1 MESKLLRLVYVMRR
15 ACRWTG
21 LVGLLVAM
29 VGSFCAAHAD
39 DPLTRL
45 LERWGLFQDL
55 QLSGTNTL
63 TLQNSSVEGSLSTY
77 LGQRWDTGTIVAQTS
92 LHAEGSIY
100 KEFGFQADFS
110 SSGYGP
116 SYSRW
121 LLGYVGHDT
130 AVYYGDLNIDLGSN
144 EFAAFRKTL
153 RGWQIDQALP
163 KGGLLRYFESDEKG
177 LVRRQT
183 FPGND
188 TAGPFFLTY
197 TPIIEG
203 SEVVKVNEELQRFG
217 KDYRL
222 DYETGELRFEPVDGP
237 PKIIPSTATV
247 SVSYQSYGYG
257 GAPGT
262 LSGLRV
268 EMPLKGKRILLGFT
282 RLSERRAGVGGDT
295 VGYHEDIYQG
305 SGTTGPFDTSFR
317 PIIANGARV
326 TYKGRTQTIE
336 QALVV
341 LVDNVEQ
348 KETVDYDV
356 NRYLGRIV
364 FRRAVP
370 PTSLVIVRYYYD
382 LTASLSSSADFGGD
396 LWAMDLAWAVTPDL
410 QLKYD
415 YASSQ
420 PGAPGAAS
428 GSAQKLFASYRR
440 GSLRLLG
447 EWRDID
453 PSFSFLDSVGFYR
466 HERGLSYRAEY
477 ELAQATTLYW
487 ESSDLKTSTGY
498 SFGYS
503 GYLGGEGF
511 GAYGPYGSPGSYGY
525 YGYGTYASAAG
536 PLQSTATTALDVT
549 ARRTNYGIRFARPR
563 WPGIEFDVQKME
575 NLSASGSR
583 SSYDARQLRLQ
594 YFPTGAPYSI
604 SLSWSDNEQSSFQ
617 PSGTQTGG
625 ASAALASST
634 RQFQAAA
641 TYTPSQRLSFNWNL
655 GTVATDAGEASRSS
669 SRTQQLAARWMPS
682 EKLSLNLTHSS
693 ATSTGR
699 SIYYGGGGGTGGYP
713 WNPGGNWGSYT
724 GTYGVLGGAYAAALP
739 GLWLPFIAP
748 AQSDAGGDETTQPIH
763 YADKNTTVN
772 LSYQPSPRLSLDFSA
787 GKRTYRAG
795 NTGYLA
801 DSDQDFRSVS
811 LMWQLS
817 SALSLQAA
825 YGTDDMV
832 FLSEDGGRVSNKMLN
847 LGLSFRPPESRLGA
861 ALMLTRQTG
870 SSPTYVGFGRGQRQL
885 VVPTELT
892 DLSGRLYYRLG
903 GSSNLYLQLGTASF
917 SGGYAAFDKQTV
929 ELGFERALS
938 DNARMTFG
946 YRWIRNL
953 TDESALLPAYMS
965 VSQQS
970 QDYIASTVLLSVNIN
985 FTSGLSGRG
994 GFRAPTA
1001 GTGYYGTGRY
1011 GGFGAGNLTTFGGYR
1026 SDTFGQQMGFRGGG
1040 YSGWAGSGLGE
1051 IFGDYG
1057 FGTAGTGTM
1066 GGFGGVGTYGGYG
1079 SGGAFG
1085 PGPSP
1090 SWTDRGPQAPF
1101 SPTGS
1106 EGAGAV
1112 RPDPWDI
1119 AGDAVSL
1126 Y

>member
-1 MESKLLRLVYVMRR
+1 MAQR
-15 ACRWTG
+15 ACQRMAFGGICLW
-21 LVGLLVAM
+21 LLLVVTTAR
-29 VGSFCAAHAD
+29 AE
-39 DPLTRL
+39 DPVSRL
-45 LERWGLFQDL
+45 LKRWGLFQDL
-55 QLSGTNTL
+55 QLSGTNTF
-63 TLQNSSVEGSLSTY
+63 TLQNSSVEGSVNSY
-77 LGQRWDTGTIVAQTS
+77 LGQRWDTGNFIAQTS

-163 KGGLLRYFESDEKG
+163 KGGLLRYFESEEKG

-188 TAGPFFLTY
+188 TSGPFFLTY

-203 SEVVKVNEELQRFG
+203 SEVVKVNEEVQRFG

-237 PKIIPSTATV
+237 PKIIPRTATV

-257 GAPGT
+257 GAPGA

-268 EMPLKGKRILLGFT
+268 EMPLGGKRALLGIT
-282 RLSERRAGVGGDT
+282 RLTERRGGRQGDT

-356 NRYLGRIV
+356 NRYLGRIL

-382 LTASLSSSADFGGD
+382 LSARTSSSTDFGGD
-396 LWAMDLAWAVTPDL
+396 LWAFDLAWAVTPNL

-428 GSAQKLFASYRR
+428 GAAQKLLATYRT
-440 GSLRLLG
+440 GPLRLTAQ
-447 EWRDID
+447 WRDID
-453 PSFSFLDSVGFYR
+453 PTFDFLNSVGFYR
-466 HERGLSYRAEY
+466 HERGLQYRAEY

-487 ESSDLKTSTGY
+487 ESSNLKTSTGY

-511 GAYGPYGSPGSYGY
+511 GAYDPYGTPGTYPYGA
-525 YGYGTYASAAG
+525 YASAVA
-536 PLQSTATTALDVT
+536 PLQSTTTTLDVT
-549 ARRTNYGIRFARPR
+549 ARRTNYGIRFAKPR
-563 WPGIEFDVQKME
+563 WPGIELDVQKME
-575 NLSASGSR
+575 NVSGSGSR
-583 SSYDARQLRLQ
+583 SSYGARQLRVQ
-594 YFPTGAPYSI
+594 YFPTGAPYSL
-604 SLSWSDNEQSSFQ
+604 SLSWSDNEQSSLQ
-617 PSGTQTGG
+617 PGGTQTGT
-625 ASAALASST
+625 ATSTRAST
-634 RQFQAAA
+634 RQFQAAV
-641 TYTPSQRLSFNWNL
+641 TYTPSQRLSFSWNL
-655 GTVATDAGEASRSS
+655 GTVATDAGTESRSS
-669 SRTQQLAARWMPS
+669 SRTQQFAARWMPS
-682 EKLSLNLTHSS
+682 DKLSLSLTHSA
-693 ATSTGR
+693 ATSTGK
-699 SIYYGGGGGTGGYP
+699 SVYYGGGGGGGGGYYP

-724 GTYGVLGGAYAAALP
+724 GTYGLTGQAYVTQWPVTWPYIALP
-739 GLWLPFIAP
+739 
-748 AQSDAGGDETTQPIH
+748 AQDDGDDGDNTRPIH

-772 LSYQPSPRLSLDFSA
+772 LSYQPSARLSLDFSA
-787 GKRTYRAG
+787 GRRTYRAG

-801 DSDQDFRSVS
+801 DSDQDFRNVS
-811 LMWQLS
+811 LMWQVS
-817 SALSLQAA
+817 DALALQAA
-825 YGTDDMV
+825 YGTDDMLY
-832 FLSEDGGRVSNKMLN
+832 LSEDGGRIANKMLS
-847 LGLSFRPPESRLGA
+847 LGLSFRPPDSRLGA
-861 ALMLTRQTG
+861 ALTMTRQTG
-870 SSPTYVGFGRGQRQL
+870 SSPTYVGFGRGQRQI
-885 VVPTELT
+885 VVAT
-892 DLSGRLYYRLG
+892 DLSDLTGRLYYRLG
-903 GSSNLYLQLGTASF
+903 ESSELYLQLGTASY
-917 SGGYAAFDKQTV
+917 SGGYAAFDKQTI
-929 ELGFERALS
+929 ELGLERSLS

-953 TDESALLPAYMS
+953 TDESALLPAYLN

-970 QDYIASTVLLSVNIN
+970 QDYVASTVLLSVNIN
-985 FTSGLSGRG
+985 FTSGLAGRS
-994 GFRAPTA
+994 GFRSPTSA
-1001 GTGYYGTGRY
+1001 TGYYGAMGYGSFGTGS
-1011 GGFGAGNLTTFGGYR
+1011 LTTFGGYR
-1026 SDTFGQQMGFRGGG
+1026 SDLFGQQMGFRGGRYG
-1040 YSGWAGSGLGE
+1040 GAYGSGLGDL
-1051 IFGDYG
+1051 FGDYG
-1057 FGTAGTGTM
+1057 YGSSEIGIGGPFGTAS
-1066 GGFGGVGTYGGYG
+1066 GYG
-1079 SGGAFG
+1079 AGYGQSYMPGAVGSG
-1085 PGPSP
+1085 PGTT
-1090 SWTDRGPQAPF
+1090 WTGRGPQAPR
-1101 SPTGS
+1101 SPTERGGP
-1106 EGAGAV
+1106 GAI
-1112 RPDPWDI
+1112 PTDPWDLV
-1119 AGDAVSL
+1119 GDAVSL

>member
-1 MESKLLRLVYVMRR
+1 MTRR

-21 LVGLLVAM
+21 LVGFCVAALV
-29 VGSFCAAHAD
+29 SLSAARAD
-39 DPLTRL
+39 DPLSRL
-45 LERWGLFQDL
+45 LERLGLFQDL
-55 QLSGTNTL
+55 RLSGTNTL
-63 TLQNSSVEGSLSTY
+63 TLQSSSVEGSLSTY
-77 LGQRWDTGTIVAQTS
+77 LGQRWDTGTIIAQTS

-100 KEFGFQADFS
+100 REFGFQADFS

-121 LLGYVGHDT
+121 LVGYVGHDT

-203 SEVVKVNEELQRFG
+203 SEVVKVNEELQHFG

-222 DYETGELRFEPVDGP
+222 DYETGELRFEPIDGP
-237 PKIIPSTATV
+237 PKIIPRTATV

-257 GAPGT
+257 GAPGRLT
-262 LSGLRV
+262 GLRV
-268 EMPLKGKRILLGFT
+268 EMPLKGKRMLLGFT
-282 RLSERRAGVGGDT
+282 RLSETRAGAGGDT

-348 KETVDYDV
+348 KETIDYDV

-382 LTASLSSSADFGGD
+382 LTASLASTADFGGD
-396 LWAMDLAWAVTPDL
+396 LWALDLAWAVTPDL
-410 QLKYD
+410 QVKYD

-428 GSAQKLFASYRR
+428 GSAQKLFATYRH
-440 GSLRLLG
+440 GALRLLG
-447 EWRDID
+447 EWRNIE
-453 PSFSFLDSVGFYR
+453 PTFSFLNSVGFYR

-477 ELAQATTLYW
+477 ELAPATTLYW

-511 GAYGPYGSPGSYGY
+511 GAYDPYGSPGTYPYGA
-525 YGYGTYASAAG
+525 YASAAG
-536 PLQSTATTALDVT
+536 PLQTTTSTALDVT
-549 ARRTNYGIRFARPR
+549 ARRTNYGVRFAKPR

-583 SSYDARQLRLQ
+583 SSYDARRLRLQ

-617 PSGTQTGG
+617 PSGTQTGSG
-625 ASAALASST
+625 LAALASST
-634 RQFQAAA
+634 RQFQAAV
-641 TYTPSQRLSFNWNL
+641 TYTPSQRLSFSWNL
-655 GTVATDAGEASRSS
+655 GTVATDAGTASSSS
-669 SRTQQLAARWMPS
+669 SRTQQLAARWTPS

-699 SIYYGGGGGTGGYP
+699 SIYYGGGGGTGGYYP

-724 GTYGVLGGAYAAALP
+724 GTYSLGGPAYPTALP
-739 GLWLPFIAP
+739 ILWPPFVVP
-748 AQSDAGGDETTQPIH
+748 AQSDADDDSTTRPIH
-763 YADKNTTVN
+763 YTDKSTTFN
-772 LSYQPSPRLSLDFSA
+772 LSYQPSARLSLDFSA

-801 DSDQDFRSVS
+801 DSDQDFRNVS

-817 SALSLQAA
+817 QALSLQAA

-832 FLSEDGGRVSNKMLN
+832 FLSEDGGRIANKMLS
-847 LGLSFRPPESRLGA
+847 LGLSFRPPNSRLGA
-861 ALMLTRQTG
+861 ALMMTRQTG
-870 SSPTYVGFGRGQRQL
+870 SSPTYVGFGRGQRQI

-892 DLSGRLYYRLG
+892 DLTGRLYYRIG
-903 GSSNLYLQLGTASF
+903 GSSDLYLQVGTASF
-917 SGGYAAFDKQTV
+917 SGGYAAFDKQTI
-929 ELGFERALS
+929 EFGLERTLS

-985 FTSGLSGRG
+985 FTSGLGAPG
-994 GFRAPTA
+994 GFRPPSA
-1001 GTGYYGTGRY
+1001 GTGYYGASGY
-1011 GGFGAGNLTTFGGYR
+1011 GGFGAGSLTTFGGYR
-1026 SDTFGQQMGFRGGG
+1026 SDAFGQQMGFRGGG
-1040 YSGWAGSGLGE
+1040 YSGAFGSGLGD
-1051 IFGDYG
+1051 IFGEYG
-1057 FGTAGTGTM
+1057 FGSTGASGRGMFGGTGY
-1066 GGFGGVGTYGGYG
+1066 GT
-1079 SGGAFG
+1079 GAFG
-1085 PGPSP
+1085 TGPTTG
-1090 SWTDRGPQAPF
+1090 WTDRGPQPPF
-1101 SPTGS
+1101 SPT
-1106 EGAGAV
+1106 EGASAAV
-1112 RPDPWDI
+1112 TRPDPWDL
-1119 AGDAVSL
+1119 AGDGVSL

>member
-1 MESKLLRLVYVMRR
+1 MAQRVCQRM
-15 ACRWTG
+15 A
-21 LVGLLVAM
+21 LVGLGVWALLLIT
-29 VGSFCAAHAD
+29 AAHAD
-39 DPLTRL
+39 DPVSRL
-45 LERWGLFQDL
+45 FKRWGLFQDL

-63 TLQNSSVEGSLSTY
+63 TLQSSSVEGSVNTY
-77 LGQRWDTGTIVAQTS
+77 LGQRWDTGNFIAQTS

-121 LLGYVGHDT
+121 LVGYVGHDT

-163 KGGLLRYFESDEKG
+163 QGGLLRYFESEEKG

-188 TAGPFFLTY
+188 TSGPFFLTY

-203 SEVVKVNEELQRFG
+203 SEVVKVNEEVQRFG

-222 DYETGELRFEPVDGP
+222 DYETGELRFEPIDGP
-237 PKIIPSTATV
+237 PKIIPRTATV

-257 GAPGT
+257 GSPGT

-268 EMPLKGKRILLGFT
+268 EMPLKGKRALVGVT
-282 RLSERRAGVGGDT
+282 RLTERRGGRQGDT

-326 TYKGRTQTIE
+326 TYKGQTRTIE

-356 NRYLGRIV
+356 NRYLGRIL

-382 LTASLSSSADFGGD
+382 LTARTSANTDFGGD
-396 LWAMDLAWAVTPDL
+396 LWAFDLAWAVTPDL

-415 YASSQ
+415 YATSQ

-428 GSAQKLFASYRR
+428 GSAQKLLATYRR
-440 GSLRLLG
+440 GPLRLTAQ
-447 EWRDID
+447 WRDVD
-453 PSFSFLDSVGFYR
+453 PTFSFLNTVGFFR
-466 HERGLSYRAEY
+466 HERGLQYRAEY

-487 ESSDLKTSTGY
+487 EASNLRSSTGY

-511 GAYGPYGSPGSYGY
+511 GAYDPYGAPGTYPYGA
-525 YGYGTYASAAG
+525 YASAAM
-536 PLQSTATTALDVT
+536 PAETTTSTLEVT
-549 ARRTNYGIRFARPR
+549 ARRTNYGIRFAKPR

-575 NLSASGSR
+575 NLSASGGR

-604 SLSWSDNEQSSFQ
+604 SLSWSDNRQSSLQ
-617 PSGTQTGG
+617 SGGTHTETAG
-625 ASAALASST
+625 SARASST
-634 RQFQAAA
+634 RQFQAAL
-641 TYTPSQRLSFNWNL
+641 TYTPSQRLSFSWNL
-655 GTVATDAGEASRSS
+655 GTVATDAGTESRSS
-669 SRTQQLAARWMPS
+669 SRTQQFAARWMPS
-682 EKLSLNLTHSS
+682 DKLSLNLTHSA

-699 SIYYGGGGGTGGYP
+699 SMYYGGGGGSGGYYP

-724 GTYGVLGGAYAAALP
+724 STYGLRGQTYPSALAAPRPFLVL
-739 GLWLPFIAP
+739 P
-748 AQSDAGGDETTQPIH
+748 AQDDGEQDTTRPIH

-772 LSYQPSPRLSLDFSA
+772 LSYQPSARLSLDFSL
-787 GKRTYRAG
+787 GRRTYRAG

-801 DSDQDFRSVS
+801 DSDQDFKNAA
-811 LMWQLS
+811 LMWQIS
-817 SALSLQAA
+817 KALSLQAT

-832 FLSEDGGRVSNKMLN
+832 YLSEEGGRIANKMLS
-847 LGLSFRPPESRLGA
+847 LGLSFRPPDSRLGV

-870 SSPTYVGFGRGQRQL
+870 SSPTYVGFGRGQKQL

-892 DLSGRLYYRLG
+892 DLSGRLYYRIG
-903 GSSNLYLQLGTASF
+903 GSSDLYLQLGTASF

-929 ELGFERALS
+929 ELGIERTLS

-953 TDESALLPAYMS
+953 TDESALLPAYYS

-970 QDYIASTVLLSVNIN
+970 QDYIASSVLLSVNIN
-985 FTSGLSGRG
+985 FTSGLGGRS
-994 GFRAPTA
+994 GFRSPTSA
-1001 GTGYYGTGRY
+1001 TGYYGPSGY
-1011 GGFGAGNLTTFGGYR
+1011 GGFGAGSLTTFGGYR
-1026 SDTFGQQMGFRGGG
+1026 SDAFGQQMGFRGGR
-1040 YSGWAGSGLGE
+1040 YAGSYGTGFPGAYSSGMGDL
-1051 IFGDYG
+1051 FGDYG
-1057 FGTAGTGTM
+1057 YGSIGA
-1066 GGFGGVGTYGGYG
+1066 GVGGQFGSPGGYG
-1079 SGGAFG
+1079 TGYGRGSLG
-1085 PGPSP
+1085 PQTTT
-1090 SWTDRGPQAPF
+1090 WTDRGPQAPR
-1101 SPTGS
+1101 SPT
-1106 EGAGAV
+1106 ERGAGALV
-1112 RPDPWDI
+1112 RTDPWDL